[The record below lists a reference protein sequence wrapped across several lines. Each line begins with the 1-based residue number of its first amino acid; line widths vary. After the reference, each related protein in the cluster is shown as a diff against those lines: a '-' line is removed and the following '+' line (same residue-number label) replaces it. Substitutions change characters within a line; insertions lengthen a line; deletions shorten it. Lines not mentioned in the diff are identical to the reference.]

1 MLTARRASSFIRRFG
16 GPGDGSGI
24 VCFKFWQ
31 LVPAGG
37 CPYRCSYC
45 FLQTTP
51 WFRFNPDQLYGL
63 VYTNV
68 EDMVQELDEWLKDPI
83 PKMMIVGELQDGL
96 VFEKAYKKVTGRPL
110 SHWIVPR
117 FAAQSR
123 HRLIF
128 LTKSTQVDHAL
139 ELEPT
144 PRVVFSWSVNAE
156 EVAARWEHGTP
167 LPSERFEAARR
178 MKAAGWPVRFRLD
191 PMLPYPRW
199 RSGYAAAIREINKV
213 GPEMVTL
220 GALRATSAKSLR
232 AAAKKNG
239 RDDSVF
245 DYLTEERD
253 PSGFKYRIPFE
264 TQVELFRFALDKLAA
279 PIVPALC
286 KEDQAL
292 WRTLGLP
299 FRGCH
304 CLLDARDPLVD
315 EAPDGVQSLRGKGVP
330 PSRRVAARPA
340 LVAAGAELV
349 QLRAG
354 SAAP

>member
-1 MLTARRASSFIRRFG
+1 MLTGRRGSSFIRRFG
-16 GPGDGSGI
+16 GPGEGSGI
-24 VCFKFWQ
+24 VCFRFWQ

-51 WFRFNPDQLYGL
+51 WFRFKPDELYGL

-68 EDMVQELDEWLKDPI
+68 DDMLRELDRWLEDPI
-83 PKMMIVGELQDGL
+83 PKMLIVGELQDGL
-96 VFEKAYKKVTGRPL
+96 VFEKAYEKVTGRPL

-117 FAAQSR
+117 FAAQKR

-139 ELEPT
+139 ELPSS
-144 PRVVFSWSVNAE
+144 PQAIFSWSVNAE
-156 EVAARWEHGTP
+156 DVAARWEHGTP
-167 LPSERFEAARR
+167 LPSARFEAARR

-191 PMLPYPRW
+191 PMVPYAGW
-199 RSGYAAAIREINKV
+199 ESGYAAAIEEINSV
-213 GPEMVTL
+213 GPDMVTL

-239 RDDSVF
+239 RDDSIF

-264 TQVELFRFALDKLAA
+264 IQVELFRFALDRLDVKV
-279 PIVPALC
+279 VPALC
-286 KEDQAL
+286 KEDEHL
-292 WRTLGLP
+292 WRALGIP

-304 CLLDARDPLVD
+304 CLLGRADALVS
-315 EAPDGVQSLRGKGVP
+315 EAPESVQRLRNKKM
-330 PSRRVAARPA
+330 RRNSKPKVATA
-340 LVAAGAELV
+340 
-349 QLRAG
+349 
-354 SAAP
+354 